1 MATKHAIGKKRQIAL
16 DRIQQSGVILADRLD
31 LEPLD
36 LASVTFRD
44 PAFQEAARFETLA
57 NWLDM
62 LTETFESVNL
72 SDASEITDN
81 VNLVRSA
88 LYYSLPK
95 CTNDELRHLL
105 EADLKAEPKG
115 HVKQEFVNQI
125 VAELTGLAFDVEDLE
140 GDDDANE
147 FAPTDA
153 PDAEDDAEQEHD
165 DLLSDFGEFDNED
178 DDDVSLFDD
187 DTIGEEID

>member
-125 VAELTGLAFDVEDLE
+125 VAELTGLAFDVEDLDDEEDAADE
-140 GDDDANE
+140 GESVD
-147 FAPTDA
+147 
-153 PDAEDDAEQEHD
+153 EQSGEGSDVNHD
-165 DLLSDFGEFDNED
+165 DESDYPDELEG
-178 DDDVSLFDD
+178 DVSLLDD
-187 DTIGEEID
+187 DWIGLIDDEEID